1 MPDKPG
7 GDWPLLNAHC
17 CGMGKPVEKLPGMH
31 PEIDLLRAQASRP
44 QGFLTDKTSVPDTQ
58 GWRL

>member
-1 MPDKPG
+1 MRPISQEETG
-7 GDWPLLNAHC
+7 RRR
-17 CGMGKPVEKLPGMH
+17 MGKPVEELPGMH

-58 GWRL
+58 CWRL